1 MKRPRP
7 VYRQALHLAARN
19 RTLTRSNDHLRM
31 SLAAALRGET
41 AALARVRELEAERAE
56 VSGG

>member
-7 VYRQALHLAARN
+7 IYRQALHLAARN

-31 SLAAALRGET
+31 ALSAALRGET
-41 AALARVRELEAERAE
+41 VVLARVRELESEHAE